1 MLAVV
6 PIIYFHQVS
15 FGDSPQMKESLDTVS
30 TVRSKLTDSSRNFSD
45 DDDLESSIDQD
56 DYIMIDS
63 EDD

>member
-1 MLAVV
+1 
-6 PIIYFHQVS
+6 
-15 FGDSPQMKESLDTVS
+15 MKESLDTVS

-56 DYIMIDS
+56 DYTMIDS